1 MASPFPFG
9 WQVEDDSKMGSV
21 EDIATAVHEI
31 LGSIQQQQ
39 EETAAMGNPAQ
50 HLHLSACPLHTA
62 LAVPSCQWNP
72 VACTACDRDCTLGW
86 HLMSHTGSKDTC
98 QEF

>member
-39 EETAAMGNPAQ
+39 EEETAAM
-50 HLHLSACPLHTA
+50 
-62 LAVPSCQWNP
+62 
-72 VACTACDRDCTLGW
+72 
-86 HLMSHTGSKDTC
+86 
-98 QEF
+98 